1 MKKVYISN
9 ARQWLIKHEPEC
21 LTGTGL
27 VGFTLTS
34 IELIRATSKSV
45 KQIEQYSNNK
55 KLTRKEIIK
64 MCWKNYIPAAL
75 YFIGSSVC
83 VIASNRISAKRSV
96 ALATTCA
103 LTESA
108 FNEYRN
114 QTRNALG
121 NEKEKQ
127 IAQETNKKIEEQT
140 GSKEIILSDDSKH
153 LFKEPITGVYF
164 QSTWNDICKAINQ
177 LNSNAL
183 NDDGV
188 VSVNSYLE
196 ELGLSDTLGGYDN
209 GWRVAGGRLLEG
221 YLNSCIAPNN
231 KPCLTYD
238 FNIKLCDI
246 KNR

>member
-1 MKKVYISN
+1 MKNVYITN
-9 ARQWLIKHEPEC
+9 VQKWVIDHEPEC

-27 VGFTLTS
+27 VGFAFTS
-34 IELIRATSKSV
+34 IELIRATSKSI
-45 KQIEQYSNNK
+45 KQIEHAPSDK

-64 MCWKNYIPAAL
+64 MCWKNYVPAAL
-75 YFIGSSVC
+75 YFIGSSLC

-121 NEKEKQ
+121 NEKEKE

-153 LFKEPITGVYF
+153 LFKEPITGAYF
-164 QSTWNDICKAINQ
+164 PTTWNDICKAINQ

-183 NDDGV
+183 NDDGII
-188 VSVNSYLE
+188 SVNRYLE

-209 GWRVAGGRLLEG
+209 GWNVAGGRLLEV
-221 YLNSCIAPNN
+221 YLDSCIAPSN

-246 KNR
+246 RNR